1 VPYRYLHHNTITDS
15 LELLLLSLLLLLQLF
30 PTLGPAASKSSKG
43 GSERGVFDRVL
54 CDVPCSGD
62 GTLRKQPNIWK
73 SWQANSGLTLHPL
86 QLSIACRGAALTK
99 VHNMF
104 IVGSNDHTRN
114 NNKHSSRA
122 HNSSNSG
129 DVIC

>member
-1 VPYRYLHHNTITDS
+1 MPLPLLHHRAFTDT
-15 LELLLLSLLLLLQLF
+15 LELLLLSSLLQLF
-30 PTLGPAASKSSKG
+30 PTLGPAASKGSKG

-99 VHNMF
+99 VRIALKCH
-104 IVGSNDHTRN
+104 
-114 NNKHSSRA
+114 
-122 HNSSNSG
+122 
-129 DVIC
+129 